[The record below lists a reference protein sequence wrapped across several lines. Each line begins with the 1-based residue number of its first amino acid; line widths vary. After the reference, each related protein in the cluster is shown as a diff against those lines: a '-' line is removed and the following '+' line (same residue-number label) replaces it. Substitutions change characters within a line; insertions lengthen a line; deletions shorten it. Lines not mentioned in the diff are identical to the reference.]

1 MDVPMDAHTLR
12 AIRAPLKESYKED
25 PGAAAMNRG

>member
-1 MDVPMDAHTLR
+1 MDAHTLR
-12 AIRAPLKESYKED
+12 AIQAPLEESYKASYKED